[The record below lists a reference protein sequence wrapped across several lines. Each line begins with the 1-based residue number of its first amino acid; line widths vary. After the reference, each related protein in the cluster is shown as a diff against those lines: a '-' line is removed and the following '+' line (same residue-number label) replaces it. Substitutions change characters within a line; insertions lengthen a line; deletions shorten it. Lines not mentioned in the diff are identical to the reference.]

1 MLTKLYIKI
10 TQLGRVKVEI
20 NMDKNNDYTNDIIDK
35 DLYEEIEEEELLEL
49 IEEARLEALEKA
61 RKRNEEP
68 NTRPPLPKWLF
79 WIVAFAM
86 FFNIIAILP
95 QTFSIPAVDFLVTSA
110 KLSTTEHIKQY
121 KRAVVV
127 IETES
132 SKGTGFA
139 INEQGDIVTN
149 YHVIEGKETVTVA
162 FPKLGLFTGEVK
174 ETFPE
179 VDLALVTIDE
189 RAMPHLTLA
198 SQFSEDYGEPIYFI
212 GNPLNFN
219 GIANEGTIID
229 WTFVKSK
236 LKPVVM
242 LDAPVYRGNSGS
254 PVINKLGEVIGVV
267 FATLEHDEHGRVGL
281 FVPIDYLHE
290 RIGVDEND

>member
-1 MLTKLYIKI
+1 
-10 TQLGRVKVEI
+10 
-20 NMDKNNDYTNDIIDK
+20 MDKKDNYTHDIIDK
-35 DLYEEIEEEELLEL
+35 DLYEQFEDEELLEL

-61 RKRNEEP
+61 RKRNEQP
-68 NTRPPLPKWLF
+68 RAKPPLPKWLF
-79 WIVAFAM
+79 WIVAVAM
-86 FFNIIAILP
+86 LFNIIAILP
-95 QTFSIPAVDFLVTSA
+95 QTFSIPAVDFLITSA
-110 KLSTTEHIKQY
+110 KLSTTEHIKEY
-121 KRAVVV
+121 KRSVVV

-149 YHVIEGKETVTVA
+149 YHVVEGEETVTVA

-179 VDLALVTIDE
+179 VDLAVVTIDE
-189 RAMPHLTLA
+189 QEMPHLTLA
-198 SQFSEDYGEPIYFI
+198 AQFSGEYGEPIYFI

-229 WTFVKSK
+229 WIFVRSKSE
-236 LKPVVM
+236 PAVM

-254 PVINKLGEVIGVV
+254 PVINKSGEVIGVI
-267 FATLEHDEHGRVGL
+267 FATLEHDDHGRVGL
-281 FVPIDYLHE
+281 FMPINYLHE
-290 RIGVDEND
+290 RMERTNYD

>member
-1 MLTKLYIKI
+1 
-10 TQLGRVKVEI
+10 
-20 NMDKNNDYTNDIIDK
+20 MDKKNDYTQDIIDR
-35 DLYEEIEEEELLEL
+35 DLYEEFEDEELLEL
-49 IEEARLEALEKA
+49 VEEARLEAVEKA

-68 NTRPPLPKWLF
+68 SARPPLPKWLF

-86 FFNIIAILP
+86 LFNVIAILP
-95 QTFSIPAVDFLVTSA
+95 QTFSIPAVDFLITSA
-110 KLSTTEHIKQY
+110 KLSTTEHIKEY

-127 IETES
+127 IETDS
-132 SKGTGFA
+132 SKGTGFS
-139 INEQGDIVTN
+139 INEQGDIITN
-149 YHVIEGKETVTVA
+149 YHVIEGEERVTVA

-179 VDLALVTIDE
+179 VDLAVVTIDE
-189 RAMPHLTLA
+189 QAMPHLRLA
-198 SQFSEDYGEPIYFI
+198 PEFSEDYGEAIYFI

-236 LKPVVM
+236 SEPVVM

-254 PVINKLGEVIGVV
+254 PVINKSGEVIGVV
-267 FATLEHDEHGRVGL
+267 FATLEHDEYGRVGL
-281 FVPIDYLHE
+281 FVPINYLHE
-290 RIGVDEND
+290 RMK